1 MANLFDISK
10 RYINILELAEN
21 PDIPSEVFEE
31 ALREMDGELNEKL
44 ENIVAFIR
52 SLEGDVSTIKN
63 EVDRLNSRKKAA
75 ENKINSLKRNMEE
88 CLRAV
93 NKTKIKTSLNTISIQ
108 KNAPSV
114 NVLDEKLIPKEFRK
128 EEVVVSIDK
137 KSILFKLKEG
147 IEIEGCELKQTE
159 SLRIR

>member
-75 ENKINSLKRNMEE
+75 ENKINSLKRYMEE

-159 SLRIR
+159 RLRIR

>member
-10 RYINILELAEN
+10 RYINILEIAEN

-75 ENKINSLKRNMEE
+75 ENKINSLKRYMEE

>member
-1 MANLFDISK
+1 MANLFDISQ
-10 RYINILELAEN
+10 RYSNILELAEN

-31 ALREMDGELNEKL
+31 ALREMDGELTEKL

-52 SLEGDVSTIKN
+52 SMEGDVSTIKN
-63 EVDRLNSRKKAA
+63 EVDRLNARKKAT
-75 ENKINSLKRNMEE
+75 ENKINSLKRYTED

-114 NVLDEKLIPKEFRK
+114 NILSEDLIPNEFRK
-128 EEVVVSIDK
+128 EEVVVSFDK
-137 KSILFKLKEG
+137 KSILSQLKAG
-147 IEIEGCELKQTE
+147 VEIDGCELKQSE

>member
-75 ENKINSLKRNMEE
+75 ENKINSLKRYMEE

>member
-1 MANLFDISK
+1 
-10 RYINILELAEN
+10 
-21 PDIPSEVFEE
+21 
-31 ALREMDGELNEKL
+31 
-44 ENIVAFIR
+44 
-52 SLEGDVSTIKN
+52 
-63 EVDRLNSRKKAA
+63 
-75 ENKINSLKRNMEE
+75 MEE